1 MAFSATYV
9 MKKVGC
15 ASYMTVPNF
24 SNIFFPDKLELK
36 SDISNEPK
44 CLLFSTKAV
53 VRSVLQKKYSLRFH
67 KIHRCQSLF
76 FSKLSGLGPQA
87 CNFIKI
93 ETLVKVLFREFSKI
107 FKNTFL

>member
-9 MKKVGC
+9 MKKFGC

-53 VRSVLQKKYSLRFH
+53 VRSVLQKSILKDFTKFTGARASFLV
-67 KIHRCQSLF
+67 KCQA
-76 FSKLSGLGPQA
+76 SGLRPA
-87 CNFIKI
+87 
-93 ETLVKVLFREFSKI
+93 TLLK
-107 FKNTFL
+107 